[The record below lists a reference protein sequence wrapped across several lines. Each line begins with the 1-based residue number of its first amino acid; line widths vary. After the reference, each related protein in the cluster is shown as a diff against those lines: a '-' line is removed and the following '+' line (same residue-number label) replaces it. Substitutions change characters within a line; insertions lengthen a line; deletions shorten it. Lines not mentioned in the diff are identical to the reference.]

1 MAEYQIITLDPW
13 LKNVTAETQIP
24 SDATFLCAYGVHV
37 GVDTIDEAAFIRR
50 TADTDELWLAIE
62 PDPEILDSLADGAVS
77 IEIDLADAMQQGCAV
92 VALNSSN
99 QARASRALLNALFR
113 ARVGF
118 GWPTYVIHGGAI
130 SKRSFRTLIRAIKR
144 DLDDNARR
152 ASCEEA
158 EIVVAARE
166 LRLSPEA
173 TGTGPHHWRA
183 SCPETNHGLYIQ
195 SDTNQFGC
203 GYCRRKGGPEELRA
217 FVVERR
223 ARRADQRRTRPT
235 SAR

>member
-1 MAEYQIITLDPW
+1 MHKHQIINPDPW
-13 LKNVTAETQIP
+13 LKNVTVEAQIP

-77 IEIDLADAMQQGCAV
+77 IEIDLSDAMQLGCAV
-92 VALNSSN
+92 VALKSSN
-99 QARASRALLNALFR
+99 QARAARALLNAHFR

-130 SKRSFRTLIRAIKR
+130 SKRAFRTLIRGIKLE
-144 DLDDNARR
+144 LDDNARR
-152 ASCEEA
+152 ASHDEA
-158 EIVVAARE
+158 EILIAARE
-166 LRLSPEA
+166 LGLNPQV

-183 SCPETNHGLYIQ
+183 SCPGTNHGLHIQ
-195 SDTNQFGC
+195 SEANEFGC
-203 GYCRRKGGPEELRA
+203 GYCRRKGGPEELRL
-217 FVVERR
+217 FVAQRR
-223 ARRADQRRTRPT
+223 A
-235 SAR
+235 